1 MSAMKDQLFND
12 PDGQQGDFQ
21 FTAKVAEVF
30 DDMLERSIPFYN
42 EIIDMSAQ
50 LIKQFVPAKGR
61 IYDLGC
67 STGAT
72 VLGLARRTEDL
83 QYAFTGVDNSSAMIE
98 KAVLKAEMYAKQDRL
113 EFIEADIF
121 AVKLLEP
128 AAIIMNY
135 TLQFVRPML
144 RQEFLIR
151 LYQALLPGGLFLLSE
166 KTVCHTSELNRSFIQ
181 HYLNFK
187 RRQGY
192 SEIEISKKREALENI
207 LVPFSIDETLSL
219 LRNAGFKKVEPFFQW
234 FNFSSFVAIK

>member
-1 MSAMKDQLFND
+1 MKDQLFND
-12 PDGQQGDFQ
+12 PDSLQEDFQ

-30 DDMLERSIPFYN
+30 DDMLERSIPFYS

-50 LIKQFVPAKGR
+50 LIKQFVPARGR

-67 STGAT
+67 STGTT
-72 VLGLARRTEDL
+72 VLQLARKTDASG
-83 QYAFTGVDNSSAMIE
+83 YAFVGVDSSSAMIE

-113 EFIEADIF
+113 EFIQADIF
-121 AVKLLEP
+121 DIEFQEP

-135 TLQFVRPML
+135 TLQFIRPML
-144 RQEFLIR
+144 RQEFLTR
-151 LYQALLPGGLFLLSE
+151 LYQALLPGGLLLLSE
-166 KTVCHTSELNRSFIQ
+166 KTVCQTSELNRSFIQ
-181 HYLNFK
+181 HYLDFK

-207 LVPFSIDETLSL
+207 LVPFSIDESLSL